1 MIRLNVDC
9 LVFIFNELQIKETY
23 LHSCLLVNKEWCR
36 LVVPILWKNYP
47 QKNNDKLKENKSKEK
62 LFNIILSCLSSTSK
76 QLLFDNG
83 IKLPSTILLKP
94 PSFNYISYCKFLK
107 SKLIKEIIEMV
118 SGETFITGRCGKYKY
133 LEQEL
138 YKLYIS
144 QCNNIKE
151 LSWRTSQPILSFP
164 GASTCFSQL
173 HGLSIEIDK
182 VDNDS
187 LYKMAQL
194 CKDLNV
200 LIIHDYSQEKISGL
214 ISLIDAQRKLKS
226 VSFEHIKKG
235 PTCKELSEALARK
248 GNTINKLNLR
258 SVRIIPPSFLTS
270 LTNLKKITIYSDYDS
285 DEDTKEEFQ
294 NYLAISEFPELQI
307 LCLNGLSCFKESA
320 TLVEKTKGNISQV
333 NIYTFDNVA
342 ENTGLLI
349 KAIANNCPNIEQLST
364 YLVPEDF
371 DYVKS
376 LLLNCKNL
384 IYLGLN
390 SLDYFM
396 DMNDENDN
404 IGDNLLDILTKF
416 SPKSLT
422 KIVIGAGWKYSV
434 DAFERFFESCRERK
448 LYFFGITHNG
458 DNFENITYKHL
469 NIIRKYMDEKVII
482 EFFDY

>member
-1 MIRLNVDC
+1 
-9 LVFIFNELQIKETY
+9 
-23 LHSCLLVNKEWCR
+23 
-36 LVVPILWKNYP
+36 
-47 QKNNDKLKENKSKEK
+47 
-62 LFNIILSCLSSTSK
+62 
-76 QLLFDNG
+76 
-83 IKLPSTILLKP
+83 
-94 PSFNYISYCKFLK
+94 
-107 SKLIKEIIEMV
+107 
-118 SGETFITGRCGKYKY
+118 
-133 LEQEL
+133 
-138 YKLYIS
+138 
-144 QCNNIKE
+144 
-151 LSWRTSQPILSFP
+151 
-164 GASTCFSQL
+164 
-173 HGLSIEIDK
+173 
-182 VDNDS
+182 
-187 LYKMAQL
+187 MAQL

-371 DYVKS
+371 DY
-376 LLLNCKNL
+376 
-384 IYLGLN
+384 
-390 SLDYFM
+390 
-396 DMNDENDN
+396 
-404 IGDNLLDILTKF
+404 
-416 SPKSLT
+416 
-422 KIVIGAGWKYSV
+422 
-434 DAFERFFESCRERK
+434 
-448 LYFFGITHNG
+448 
-458 DNFENITYKHL
+458 
-469 NIIRKYMDEKVII
+469 
-482 EFFDY
+482 

>member
-9 LVFIFNELQIKETY
+9 LSFIFNELQTKKAY
-23 LHSCLLVNKEWCR
+23 LHSCLLVNKKWCH
-36 LVVPILWKNYP
+36 LVVPILWENHP
-47 QKNNDKLKENKSKEK
+47 WNINNNKKSKEK
-62 LFNIILSCLSSTSK
+62 LFNTILSCLPSTSI
-76 QLLFDNG
+76 QLLFDND
-83 IKLPSTILLKP
+83 IKLPSTIISKS
-94 PSFNYISYCKFLK
+94 PSFNYVSYSKSLK
-107 SKLIKEIIEMV
+107 SKIIIEIIEMV
-118 SGETFITGRCGKYKY
+118 SGEIFITGKYGKYKY

-144 QCNNIKE
+144 QCKNIKG
-151 LSWRTSQPILSFP
+151 LSWRTSQPLLSFP

-173 HGLSIEIDK
+173 YSLSIEEIDK
-182 VDNDS
+182 VDTDS
-187 LYKMAQL
+187 LYKMSQI

-226 VSFEHIKKG
+226 VSLEFRINKKG
-235 PTCKELSEALARK
+235 PSTCKELSEALARK

-270 LTNLKKITIYSDYDS
+270 LINLKTMSIYSDYNS
-285 DEDTKEEFQ
+285 DENTREEFQ

-320 TLVEKTKGNISQV
+320 TLVEKTKGNISRV
-333 NIYTFDNVA
+333 NIYTPDSIA
-342 ENTGLLI
+342 ENTGMLI

-364 YLVPEDF
+364 YLIPEDF

-390 SLDYFM
+390 SLDYYI
-396 DMNDENDN
+396 DINDENDN
-404 IGDNLLDILTKF
+404 IGDEVLDILTKF

-422 KIVIGAGWKYSV
+422 KIVIGGGWKYSV
-434 DAFERFFESCRERK
+434 NALERFFESLRERK
-448 LYFFGITHNG
+448 LHYFGISYNS
-458 DNFENITYKHL
+458 NNINYITDEHE
-469 NIIRKYMDEKVII
+469 IIIKKYINEKVII
-482 EFFDY
+482 EFV